1 MNEPAPN
8 SSPDHPNNPERSQLL
23 RWLLPAGGLIIIA
36 GLVIWGFGEES
47 PYGSE
52 PPEEN
57 VPAVETSAPAP
68 KIDEP
73 AQVPEATIVAAEP
86 EVEPEP
92 EPEPESEPVAP
103 ALTLAESDAALK
115 ADIDLTN
122 GGRLAQQ
129 FVAAP
134 SALER
139 MVAVVDNLRQ
149 GSMPYKILPFSRPKA
164 AFPFQDDGLKVTLDP
179 AGFARYDA
187 LAAAI
192 DGIDSDAV
200 AALYGRYQSAL
211 EEAWAMLGYSDVT
224 LDDAVMTTLGQ
235 ILLAPSTS
243 LDARLIRKEAV
254 WIYEDEALEALPAV
268 QKQLMRMGPEN
279 AEKIQNKVRDIRG
292 ALLDRAE

>member
-1 MNEPAPN
+1 MNEPTPTP
-8 SSPDHPNNPERSQLL
+8 SSEQPHNTERSKILT
-23 RWLLPAGGLIIIA
+23 WLLPAGGLLIIA
-36 GLVIWGFGEES
+36 GLVVWGFGEDS

-52 PPEEN
+52 QP
-57 VPAVETSAPAP
+57 ETSAPLVDTAP
-68 KIDEP
+68 P
-73 AQVPEATIVAAEP
+73 AATVEAPPIADAPPVTAEP
-86 EVEPEP
+86 ESAPEP
-92 EPEPESEPVAP
+92 EPEPVAP
-103 ALTLAESDAALK
+103 ALTLAESDGALK
-115 ADIDLTN
+115 DDIGLVN

-134 SALER
+134 NALER
-139 MVAVVDNLRQ
+139 TAAIVDNLRQ

-179 AGFARYDA
+179 AGFNRYDA
-187 LAAAI
+187 LASAI

-200 AALYGRYQSAL
+200 VALYSRYQSAL

-224 LDDAVMTTLGQ
+224 LDDALMTALGQ

-254 WIYEDEALEALPAV
+254 WIYEDENLESLPAV
-268 QKQLMRMGPEN
+268 QKQLMRMGPDN

-292 ALLDRAE
+292 ALLDRAS

>member
-8 SSPDHPNNPERSQLL
+8 SSPDHTNNPEHSRFP
-23 RWLLPAGGLIIIA
+23 RWLLPAGGLVIIV
-36 GLVIWGFGEES
+36 GLVVWGFGEEF
-47 PYGSE
+47 PYSSK
-52 PPEEN
+52 PPEEIAP
-57 VPAVETSAPAP
+57 VVETSAPAST
-68 KIDEP
+68 IDAP
-73 AQVPEATIVAAEP
+73 PQVADVDIVVAEP
-86 EVEPEP
+86 ETMLEPDPEP
-92 EPEPESEPVAP
+92 LAP
-103 ALTLAESDAALK
+103 ALTLAESDATLK
-115 ADIDLTN
+115 TDIDLLK

-129 FVAAP
+129 FVTAP
-134 SALER
+134 NALER
-139 MVAVVDNLRQ
+139 MAAIVDNLRQ

-187 LAAAI
+187 LATAI

-200 AALYGRYQSAL
+200 AALYSRYQLAL

-224 LDDAVMTTLGQ
+224 LDDALMTALGQ
-235 ILLAPSTS
+235 ILLAPSSS

-254 WIYEDEALEALPAV
+254 WIYEDETLEALPAV